1 MAADLLLLS
10 STFDTVPD
18 GFTSRAGRVSKGNKT
33 NRIKIMQKE
42 QHILRD
48 YAKMMEG
55 NLGEFALN
63 VSGKMDGNAFFPNP
77 KVTPKQMTDKA
88 NEYIVAVAISVDG
101 TSADTAHK
109 NAVKAQLI
117 ALLDSLADD
126 IESTAQGNVEMLA
139 STGYH
144 LTSPSAVS
152 PAPVGTVTITNI
164 NNVASTKLGLDL
176 DVQGSVWSV
185 PVQMMTAPNVW
196 VTLGV
201 FTDLNDVVLTNLVP
215 GTVYTLRA
223 CAMAAGNQQS
233 EWCTPVSHMS
243 T

>member
-1 MAADLLLLS
+1 MA
-10 STFDTVPD
+10 
-18 GFTSRAGRVSKGNKT
+18 
-33 NRIKIMQKE
+33 
-42 QHILRD
+42 
-48 YAKMMEG
+48 EG
-55 NLGEFALN
+55 NLGKFALN
-63 VSGKMDGNAFFPNP
+63 VAGKMDGNAFFPNP
-77 KVTPKQMTDKA
+77 KVTPKQLTDKA
-88 NEYIVAVAISVDG
+88 NEFIVAVANCVDG
-101 TSADTAHK
+101 TSVDTAHK
-109 NAVKAQLI
+109 NNVKTQLI

-126 IESTAQGNVEMLA
+126 IESTAQGNVEMLS
-139 STGYH
+139 STGYN
-144 LTSPSAVS
+144 LTNPNVVS
-152 PAPVGTVTITNI
+152 PTPVGAVTITNI

-185 PVQMMTAPNVW
+185 TVQMMTAPNAW

-233 EWCTPVSHMS
+233 EWCAPVSHMS

>member
-1 MAADLLLLS
+1 MLL
-10 STFDTVPD
+10 
-18 GFTSRAGRVSKGNKT
+18 R
-33 NRIKIMQKE
+33 
-42 QHILRD
+42 
-48 YAKMMEG
+48 
-55 NLGEFALN
+55 
-63 VSGKMDGNAFFPNP
+63 
-77 KVTPKQMTDKA
+77 
-88 NEYIVAVAISVDG
+88 
-101 TSADTAHK
+101 
-109 NAVKAQLI
+109 
-117 ALLDSLADD
+117 
-126 IESTAQGNVEMLA
+126 
-139 STGYH
+139 
-144 LTSPSAVS
+144 SAVGSASQGVFGHS
-152 PAPVGTVTITNI
+152 PQSPRRHSG
-164 NNVASTKLGLDL
+164 NVASTKLGLDL